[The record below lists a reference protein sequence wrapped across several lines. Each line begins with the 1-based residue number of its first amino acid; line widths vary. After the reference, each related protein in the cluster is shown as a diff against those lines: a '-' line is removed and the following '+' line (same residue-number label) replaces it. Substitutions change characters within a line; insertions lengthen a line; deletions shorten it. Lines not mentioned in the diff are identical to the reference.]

1 MKKRL
6 PKKILAAFLAAMMV
20 VTSVPFSAI
29 TAFAA
34 NGYVDVA
41 TDAKVQAVETA
52 MKNFQSVLAQDKSY
66 SNVGPAYAAYVACQQ
81 GLDAYIYGGESNALD
96 GLADNLNAKVKGMTE
111 FTGIKAN
118 TDKYRTQKIFEYDSE
133 YSSEQFANAYSNVLW
148 AETGVSLSD
157 NDGKTASSD
166 GTVSTTLYYP
176 SVTLMYDDETTPV
189 TSVMANAAAEKKKDR
204 YVGAIAFKENSNSKG
219 LTINSNWR
227 GGTGNNQY
235 LNFNWGWLS
244 NSNNY
249 NLAYNTTDPG
259 NIYQVGKGSG
269 YVWDQFAKT
278 EFFAN
283 QIKFTGGADLENKY
297 KATFKPSFTAYFGSS
312 NEFSKICSDIA
323 LDIEGSTEITVVN
336 YKIVKDAIKAAG
348 NKMKSKDL
356 STYSMGGLY
365 PYFAAMDN
373 ATSFDPNTYFTSED
387 NKKNDTSGYAKDAGA
402 QVKAV
407 NTASIDGTNDKKAN
421 YQTLRDAMGD
431 KTRSTYAE
439 GNANN
444 EHYTTDSWKTFEEA
458 YKASQAFMAEV
469 NDDTFTN
476 ADSVYKKNYEAGVY
490 ADALNA
496 AFKGLKTSVEKADTS
511 ALVALIQKFE
521 SYNSSVFTEETYNA
535 ASTAVNKIK
544 TEVWGSVENYG
555 VPAYAPNDNDEGRAK
570 VATAIEEYNAA
581 FAALRISPDAVV
593 ITGSGPYSLNQAIDL
608 EKNIKDPRDYSNYGT
623 FATAL
628 NDAKLAK
635 ENLATTP
642 MTDYDAQYDAYVA
655 AIDTLVKAYN
665 ALKYSFT
672 KTPDGTVFGNGGTNP
687 IDKMSL
693 IDQGGQYIEGSF
705 TNQGYII
712 RTKHTPL
719 QVKFGDFNI
728 TFGVL
733 TKQSDAAQLLKNN
746 ALDSITINA
755 TQPKIADNTSSG
767 SEVHLT
773 SREAKSTPYAL
784 SDEQKA
790 NYAGC
795 LSYTKSEDGKEYTY
809 SVSNLRYTGRN
820 HINDS
825 PHVITLN
832 DGTEVT
838 DYSQAITT
846 NLDTV
851 LGTTDGGSNNPI
863 PGAVFARSSDGKNG
877 GEAYITGDFNFTA
890 PATEQQTLSATS
902 YPTTTKYTLG
912 TKFGAVTAWNCRNWN
927 NFCGYNW
934 FTSEM
939 NNQLLNP
946 QIQIVDISSL
956 VELVDLCNTY
966 LPNSNMYTDESWAA
980 FTKALELAQ
989 ASVDLTQYNASN
1001 KLNQLMKQLESKY
1014 SALWKAKEGLEVKT
1028 LNLTFNYKDSTGSDA
1043 TLVLP
1048 VKYGE
1053 KLSKDQ
1059 INKFNENVVKSY
1071 VDSKNYTYNIVGFE
1085 PTFDINA
1092 AVTADLTY
1100 TAKYDEGTPNAANWT
1115 EFNSAKDAL
1124 IAKLKSDSKFTV
1136 TALESVKTAIAGLS
1150 YFNLTSAEQAE
1161 IRANHQ
1167 DLIDSQKDK
1176 MLQLAESLTA
1186 IEINDDVAKAVNEA
1200 QAAANKNDYDM
1211 YDKLGDNFQ
1220 VTKDVTFDVINADL
1234 TGGTQLTVKG
1244 YLYSTQTELDNVIK
1258 AALEG
1263 LSLKTYDIYV
1273 NDVKI
1278 GTVPYGTPLS
1288 VTPSKII
1295 STTATTVPGDGA
1307 NYSWTYSFT
1316 APSRDP
1322 NFGTTAQDNEKYL
1335 TAEKYMITAPSF
1347 GFIVKGE
1354 THLTA
1359 TKVNGDKTGY
1369 TVTFRSGVNGKIINV
1384 INTDASGN
1392 FKMPTAPS
1400 VPYYTFESYSIDVA
1414 PGASA
1419 TVTKDTVITVNY
1431 KAVETDNITI
1441 DVYYCA
1447 DDFYNGEN
1455 FDTYTQ
1461 SYNTLIS
1468 LSNKDAYVWTKAIY
1482 DEDKGITTFTV
1493 LYFGT
1498 SYSFY
1503 AAESMKDPDNV
1514 AYVGLVALSKD
1525 DFESLVT
1532 GQTSS
1537 ESDLETGKHY
1547 PVASDDDTINLVLN
1561 GDGSILLADVNE
1573 NTGKVSLGDL
1583 VPDVLSLDAP
1593 VFAGDNSKFS
1603 LIGTFVKPTDYKMV
1617 ETGFLVTQD
1626 TTATQGDLTV
1636 ENVGNKG
1643 VARLKASKYTV
1654 GNQFVIN
1661 IKNSA
1666 STKEFKYVSYLK
1678 YEDKNGNIVTTYG
1691 KVLSATTSGHELK

>member
-34 NGYVDVA
+34 NGYVDAA
-41 TDAKVQAVETA
+41 TDEKVQAVETA
-52 MKNFQSVLAQDKSY
+52 MKNFQSVLAEDKSY
-66 SNVGPAYAAYVACQQ
+66 SNVGPAYKAYVACQQ

-96 GLADNLNAKVKGMTE
+96 GLADKLNTAVSAMAE

-118 TDKYRTQKIFEYDSE
+118 TGKYRQVKVYADDDTGFDEATYLKDGYQ
-133 YSSEQFANAYSNVLW
+133 NVLW
-148 AETGVSLSD
+148 LETGINTD
-157 NDGKTASSD
+157 NNDGKQSKDTYSAL
-166 GTVSTTLYYP
+166 TLYYP
-176 SVTLMYDDETTPV
+176 QATLLYDDETTPA
-189 TSVMANAAAEKKKDR
+189 TSVMAIASGEGGYVVGGKNRYISAITLENATD
-204 YVGAIAFKENSNSKG
+204 G
-219 LTINSNWR
+219 INVSRNWR
-227 GGTGNNQY
+227 GGSSNMD
-235 LNFNWGWLS
+235 FNWGWYWNGNKYDLS
-244 NSNNY
+244 N
-249 NLAYNTTDPG
+249 NTTTAGNVYQIRKGTNKNYQQRFSNFMEYTGDPG
-259 NIYQVGKGSG
+259 NKYLDTFVPTFKGHIGS
-269 YVWDQFAKT
+269 AT
-278 EFFAN
+278 EFVKN
-283 QIKFTGGADLENKY
+283 INDPISPTVPG
-297 KATFKPSFTAYFGSS
+297 TTA
-312 NEFSKICSDIA
+312 
-323 LDIEGSTEITVVN
+323 ITVVN

-365 PYFAAMDN
+365 PYFAAMDD

-387 NKKNDTSGYAKDAGA
+387 NKKNDTSGY
-402 QVKAV
+402 VKAASGKV
-407 NTASIDGTNDKKAN
+407 NAINAASIDGTNDKKAN

-444 EHYTTDSWKTFEEA
+444 EHYTADSWKAFEDA
-458 YKASQAFMAEV
+458 YLASQAFMAKV

-476 ADSVYKKNYEAGVY
+476 ADSVYKSNDEAKVY

-511 ALVALIQKFE
+511 ALVALIQQFE
-521 SYNSSVFTEETYNA
+521 SYNSNVFTEATYNA
-535 ASTAVNKIK
+535 ALTAVNKIK
-544 TEVWGSVENYG
+544 TDVWGSVENYG
-555 VPAYAPNDNDEGRAK
+555 VPAYAPNDDEAGRAK
-570 VATAIEEYNAA
+570 VVTAIEEYNAA
-581 FAALRISPDAVV
+581 FAALRINPAAVV
-593 ITGSGPYSLNQAIDL
+593 LTESGSYSLNQAIDL
-608 EKNIKDPRDYSNYGT
+608 EKNIKDPTDYSNYAT

-635 ENLATTP
+635 DNLATTP

-665 ALKYSFT
+665 ALQYSFT
-672 KTPDGTVFGNGGTNP
+672 KIPDGTVFGNGKTTA
-687 IDKMSL
+687 IDRMSIL
-693 IDQGGQYIEGSF
+693 DQGGQYVEGSF
-705 TNQGYII
+705 TNQGYIF

-719 QVKFGDFNI
+719 QVKFGDFNV

-733 TKQSDAAQLLKNN
+733 TTQSDAFQLLKNN

-755 TQPKIADNTSSG
+755 TQPKIAENG
-767 SEVHLT
+767 SKTHLT
-773 SREAKSTPYAL
+773 SNSNSTPNAL

-795 LSYTKSEDGKEYTY
+795 LSYTQQSTDGKEYTY

-820 HINDS
+820 NYNDS

-863 PGAVFARSSDGKNG
+863 PGAVFARSGQDGNG

-890 PATEQQTLSATS
+890 PATEQQTLTATS

-912 TKFGAVTAWNCRNWN
+912 TKFGAVAAWNCRNTWN
-927 NFCGYNW
+927 YCGYNW
-934 FTSEM
+934 YTTEM
-939 NNQLLNP
+939 NNQVLNP
-946 QIQIVDISSL
+946 AVQIVDISPL
-956 VELVDLCNTY
+956 VELVESCNTY

-980 FTKALELAQ
+980 FTKALERAQ
-989 ASVDLTQYNASN
+989 ANIDYTNINTTNL
-1001 KLNQLMKQLESKY
+1001 LNQLMKQLKSKY
-1014 SALWKAKEGLEVKT
+1014 DMLWKAKEGLEVKT

-1053 KLSKDQ
+1053 KLSAAQ
-1059 INKFNENVVKSY
+1059 INDINTKIVSY
-1071 VDSKNYTYNIVGFE
+1071 VDSKNYTYNVVGFE
-1085 PTFDINA
+1085 PTFKPDA
-1092 AVTADLTY
+1092 TVTADVTY
-1100 TAKYDEGTPNAANWT
+1100 TAKYDEGTPNAAIWT

-1124 IAKLKSDSKFTV
+1124 IAKLQSGSKFTA
-1136 TALESVKTAIAGLS
+1136 TALESVKSAIADLT
-1150 YFNLTSAEQAE
+1150 YFNLTSAQQAE
-1161 IRANHQ
+1161 IRADHQ

-1211 YDKLGDNFQ
+1211 YDKLGDNFK

-1234 TGGTQLTVKG
+1234 TDGTQLTVKG
-1244 YLYSTQTELDNVIK
+1244 YLYSTQTELDNAIK
-1258 AALEG
+1258 AALAG

-1273 NDVKI
+1273 NNVKI

-1288 VTPSKII
+1288 VTPSEII
-1295 STTATTVPGDGA
+1295 STTDTTVKGDGA

-1322 NFGTTAQDNEKYL
+1322 NFGTTAQDNSKYL

-1359 TKVNGDKTGY
+1359 TQVNGDKTGY
-1369 TVTFRSGVNGKIINV
+1369 TVTFKSGVNGKIINV

-1392 FKMPTAPS
+1392 FEMPTAPS
-1400 VPYYTFESYSIDVA
+1400 VPYYTFESYSNGKA
-1414 PGASA
+1414 AGTSE

-1431 KAVETDNITI
+1431 TADTNNLYTFY
-1441 DVYYCA
+1441 VYNTP
-1447 DDFYNGEN
+1447 DDFYNSVVSETWDDDDSAGAPTN
-1455 FDTYTQ
+1455 HN
-1461 SYNTLIS
+1461 SVAYNQLVTVNIPG
-1468 LSNKDAYVWTKAIY
+1468 AYAIA
-1482 DEDKGITTFTV
+1482 KGVIDDVTGDYCYYI
-1493 LYFGT
+1493 LAYGD

-1503 AAESMKDPDNV
+1503 AHESIGDSNYTSGIVGITEEQYKNYQVPDNEYMMYVYGTDGVRIV
-1514 AYVGLVALSKD
+1514 AEQDTL
-1525 DFESLVT
+1525 T
-1532 GQTSS
+1532 GEYITK
-1537 ESDLETGKHY
+1537 DLEFEVYNRET
-1547 PVASDDDTINLVLN
+1547 
-1561 GDGSILLADVNE
+1561 
-1573 NTGKVSLGDL
+1573 
-1583 VPDVLSLDAP
+1583 P
-1593 VFAGDNSKFS
+1593 VFTDDNSKFS
-1603 LIGTFVKPTDYKMV
+1603 LIGTFICPTGYKMV
-1617 ETGFLVTQD
+1617 ETGFLMTKG
-1626 TTATQGDLTV
+1626 TSSLTI
-1636 ENVGNKG
+1636 ENASDSSKG
-1643 VARLKASKYTV
+1643 VSRFKASKYTV

-1661 IKNSA
+1661 IKTP
-1666 STKEFKYVSYLK
+1666 STEQSFKYVAYAK
-1678 YEDKNGNIVTTYG
+1678 YRDKSGNIVTKYG
-1691 KVLSATTSGHELK
+1691 KTISATTANS

>member
-34 NGYVDVA
+34 NGYVDAA
-41 TDAKVQAVETA
+41 TDEKVQAVETA
-52 MKNFQSVLAQDKSY
+52 MKNFQSVLAEDKSY

-96 GLADNLNAKVKGMTE
+96 GLADNLNTKVKGMTE

-118 TDKYRTQKIFEYDSE
+118 PGKYRQVKVYADDDTGFDEATYLKDGYQ
-133 YSSEQFANAYSNVLW
+133 NVLW
-148 AETGVSLSD
+148 LETGINTD
-157 NDGKTASSD
+157 NNDGKQSKEDYSSL
-166 GTVSTTLYYP
+166 TLYYP
-176 SVTLMYDDETTPV
+176 QATLLYDGETTPA
-189 TSVMANAAAEKKKDR
+189 TSVMAIASGEGSWTWGASDRYISAITLENAAD
-204 YVGAIAFKENSNSKG
+204 G
-219 LTINSNWR
+219 INVSRNWR
-227 GGTGNNQY
+227 GGSSNMD
-235 LNFNWGWLS
+235 FNWSWYWNGNKYDLS
-244 NSNNY
+244 N
-249 NLAYNTTDPG
+249 NTTTAGNVYQIRKGGTVAVYKNYQQRFSNFMEYTGDPG
-259 NIYQVGKGSG
+259 N
-269 YVWDQFAKT
+269 
-278 EFFAN
+278 
-283 QIKFTGGADLENKY
+283 KY
-297 KATFKPSFTAYFGSS
+297 LATFVPTFKGHIGSK
-312 NEFSKICSDIA
+312 NEFATNINDPASPTVP
-323 LDIEGSTEITVVN
+323 GSTTITVVN

-365 PYFAAMDN
+365 PYFAAMDD

-387 NKKNDTSGYAKDAGA
+387 NSKNDTSGY
-402 QVKAV
+402 VKAASGKV
-407 NTASIDGTNDKKAN
+407 QAINNASIDGTNDKKAN

-444 EHYTTDSWKTFEEA
+444 EHYTDDSWKKFEDA
-458 YKASQAFMAEV
+458 YKASQAFMAKV

-476 ADSVYKKNYEAGVY
+476 ADSVYKSNDEAKVY

-496 AFKGLKTSVEKADTS
+496 AFNGLKTSVEKADTS
-511 ALVALIQKFE
+511 ALVTLIQQFE
-521 SYNSSVFTEETYNA
+521 SYNSNVFTEATYNA
-535 ASTAVNKIK
+535 ALTAVNKIK
-544 TEVWGSVENYG
+544 TDVWGSVENYG
-555 VPAYAPNDNDEGRAK
+555 VPAYAPNDDEAGRAK

-581 FAALRISPDAVV
+581 FAALRINPDAVV
-593 ITGSGPYSLNQAIDL
+593 LTESGSYSLNQAIDL
-608 EKNIKDPRDYSNYGT
+608 EKNIKDPTDYSNYAT

-635 ENLATTP
+635 DNLATTP

-665 ALKYSFT
+665 ALQYSFT
-672 KTPDGTVFGNGGTNP
+672 KIPDGTVFGNGKTNA
-687 IDKMSL
+687 IERMSIL
-693 IDQGGQYIEGSF
+693 DQGGQYVEGSF
-705 TNQGYII
+705 TNQGYIF

-719 QVKFGDFNI
+719 QVKFGDFNV
-728 TFGVL
+728 TFGVI
-733 TKQSDAAQLLKNN
+733 TKQSDAFQLLKNN

-755 TQPKIADNTSSG
+755 TQPKIAENG
-767 SEVHLT
+767 SKTHLT
-773 SREAKSTPYAL
+773 SNSNSTPNAL

-795 LSYTKSEDGKEYTY
+795 LSYTQQSTDGKEYTY
-809 SVSNLRYTGRN
+809 SVSNLRYTGKN
-820 HINDS
+820 NYNDS

-863 PGAVFARSSDGKNG
+863 PGAVFARSNNGTNG
-877 GEAYITGDFNFTA
+877 GESYITGDFNFSA
-890 PATEQQTLSATS
+890 PATEQQTLTATS

-912 TKFGAVTAWNCRNWN
+912 TKFGAVAAWNCRNTLN
-927 NFCGYNW
+927 YCGYNW
-934 FTSEM
+934 YTTEM
-939 NNQLLNP
+939 NNQVLNP
-946 QIQIVDISSL
+946 AVQIVDISPL

-966 LPNSNMYTDESWAA
+966 LPNSNMYTDESWAR
-980 FTKALELAQ
+980 FTKALERAQ
-989 ASVDLTQYNASN
+989 ANIDYTNINTTNL
-1001 KLNQLMKQLESKY
+1001 LNQLMTQLKSKY
-1014 SALWKAKEGLEVKT
+1014 TGLWDAKERLEVKT

-1053 KLSKDQ
+1053 KLSDAQKQ
-1059 INKFNENVVKSY
+1059 EFNDKVKSSY
-1071 VDSKNYTYNIVGFE
+1071 VDSKNYTYNLVGFE
-1085 PTFDINA
+1085 PAFDINA
-1092 AVTADLTY
+1092 AVTADVTY
-1100 TAKYDEGTPNAANWT
+1100 TAKYDEGTPNAAIWT

-1124 IAKLKSDSKFTV
+1124 IAKLQSGSKFTA
-1136 TALESVKTAIAGLS
+1136 TALESVKSAIADLT
-1150 YFNLTSAEQAE
+1150 YFNLTSAQQAE
-1161 IRANHQ
+1161 IRADHQ

-1211 YDKLGDNFQ
+1211 YDKLGDNFK

-1244 YLYSTQTELDNVIK
+1244 YLYSTQTELDNAIK

-1273 NDVKI
+1273 NNVKI

-1288 VTPSKII
+1288 VTPSEII
-1295 STTATTVPGDGA
+1295 SKTDTTVKGDGA

-1322 NFGTTAQDNEKYL
+1322 NFGTTAQDNSKYL

-1359 TKVNGDKTGY
+1359 TQVSNKADKIY
-1369 TVTFRSGVNGKIINV
+1369 TVTFKSSVNGKIINV
-1384 INTDASGN
+1384 INTEEGGK

-1400 VPYYTFESYSIDVA
+1400 VPYYTFESYSNGVA
-1414 PGASA
+1414 AGASA

-1431 KAVETDNITI
+1431 TADTNNLYTFY
-1441 DVYYCA
+1441 VYNTP
-1447 DDFYNGEN
+1447 DDFYNSVVSETWDDDDSAGATTNHNSVAYNQLVTVNIPGAYAIAKGVIDDETGDYCYYILAYG
-1455 FDTYTQ
+1455 DT
-1461 SYNTLIS
+1461 
-1468 LSNKDAYVWTKAIY
+1468 
-1482 DEDKGITTFTV
+1482 
-1493 LYFGT
+1493 
-1498 SYSFY
+1498 YSFY
-1503 AAESMKDPDNV
+1503 AHESIGDSNYTSGIVGITEEQYKNYQVPDNEYMMYVYGTDGVRIV
-1514 AYVGLVALSKD
+1514 AEQDTL
-1525 DFESLVT
+1525 T
-1532 GQTSS
+1532 GEYITK
-1537 ESDLETGKHY
+1537 DLEFEVYNRET
-1547 PVASDDDTINLVLN
+1547 
-1561 GDGSILLADVNE
+1561 
-1573 NTGKVSLGDL
+1573 
-1583 VPDVLSLDAP
+1583 P
-1593 VFAGDNSKFS
+1593 VFTDDNSKFS
-1603 LIGTFVKPTDYKMV
+1603 LIGTFICPTGYKMV
-1617 ETGFLVTQD
+1617 ETGFLMTKG
-1626 TTATQGDLTV
+1626 TSSLTI
-1636 ENVGNKG
+1636 ENASDSSKG
-1643 VARLKASKYTV
+1643 VSRFKASKYTV

-1661 IKNSA
+1661 IKTPPTEQS
-1666 STKEFKYVSYLK
+1666 FKYVAYAK
-1678 YEDKNGNIVTTYG
+1678 YRDKSGNIVTKYG
-1691 KVLSATTSGHELK
+1691 KTISATTANS

>member
-249 NLAYNTTDPG
+249 NLAHNTTDPG

-373 ATSFDPNTYFTSED
+373 ATSFDPNTYFTSDD

-444 EHYTTDSWKTFEEA
+444 EHYTADSWKAFEDA
-458 YKASQAFMAEV
+458 YKASQAFMAKV

-476 ADSVYKKNYEAGVY
+476 ADSVYKENYEAGVY
-490 ADALNA
+490 SDALNA
-496 AFKGLKTSVEKADTS
+496 AFKGLKTSVAKADTS
-511 ALVALIQKFE
+511 ELVALIQKFE

-535 ASTAVNKIK
+535 ALTAVNKIK

-555 VPAYAPNDNDEGRAK
+555 VPAYAPKDNDEGRAK

-593 ITGSGPYSLNQAIDL
+593 LIESGPYSLNQAIDL
-608 EKNIKDPRDYSNYGT
+608 EKNIKDPTDYSNYGT

-733 TKQSDAAQLLKNN
+733 TKQSDAFQLLKNN

-755 TQPKIADNTSSG
+755 TEPKIADNTSSG
-767 SEVHLT
+767 GEVHLT
-773 SREAKSTPYAL
+773 SNSNSTPDPL
-784 SDEQKA
+784 SDEMKTK
-790 NYAGC
+790 YAGC

-912 TKFGAVTAWNCRNWN
+912 TKFGAVTAWNCRNAFN
-927 NFCGYNW
+927 YCGYNW
-934 FTSEM
+934 FTTEM

-946 QIQIVDISSL
+946 QIQIVDISPL
-956 VELVDLCNTY
+956 VELVDECNTY

-1001 KLNQLMKQLESKY
+1001 KLNQLMTQLKSKY
-1014 SALWKAKEGLEVKT
+1014 TALWNAKEGLEVKT

-1043 TLVLP
+1043 TLVLQ

-1059 INKFNENVVKSY
+1059 FAEINNKIDSY
-1071 VDSKNYTYNIVGFE
+1071 VDSKNYTYNFEGFE
-1085 PTFDINA
+1085 PAFDEKA
-1092 AVTADLTY
+1092 PVTADATY

-1124 IAKLKSDSKFTV
+1124 IAKLKSGSKFTV
-1136 TALESVKTAIAGLS
+1136 TALKSVKSAIEGLE
-1150 YFNLTSAEQAE
+1150 YFNYTSAKQAE
-1161 IRANHQ
+1161 IKADKQ
-1167 DLIDSQKDK
+1167 DLIDSQKDT

-1200 QAAANKNDYDM
+1200 QAEANKNDYDM

-1220 VTKDVTFDVINADL
+1220 VTEDVTFNVTGADL

-1244 YLYSTQTELDNVIK
+1244 YLYSSQDDLDNAIR
-1258 AALEG
+1258 AALAG

-1273 NDVKI
+1273 NGEKLT
-1278 GTVPYGTPLS
+1278 TVPYGTPLS
-1288 VTPSKII
+1288 VTPTEVL
-1295 STTATTVPGDGA
+1295 STTETTKTGNGA

-1322 NFGTTAQDNEKYL
+1322 NFGTAGHDNKECL
-1335 TAEKYMITAPSF
+1335 TAAKYMITAPSF

-1354 THLTA
+1354 TYLTA
-1359 TKVNGDKTGY
+1359 TQVNGDKTGY

-1384 INTDASGN
+1384 INTDAKGN

-1400 VPYYTFESYSIDVA
+1400 VPYYTFESYSNNVA
-1414 PGASA
+1414 AGASA
-1419 TVTKDTVITVNY
+1419 NVTKDTVITVKYTADTNNLY
-1431 KAVETDNITI
+1431 TFYVYNTPDSFISAENPVEVWDTDN
-1441 DVYYCA
+1441 
-1447 DDFYNGEN
+1447 
-1455 FDTYTQ
+1455 
-1461 SYNTLIS
+1461 S
-1468 LSNKDAYVWTKAIY
+1468 LSIEKAHNSVAYNELVSVSLPGAYAIAKVVY
-1482 DEDKGITTFTV
+1482 DEDSYLFNI
-1493 LYFGT
+1493 LAFGD

-1503 AAESMKDPDNV
+1503 ANETIGDDQQYAGI
-1514 AYVGLVALSKD
+1514 VGLTEDQYKELQKPNNEFGQLLGTDGVRIVAEQDTL
-1525 DFESLVT
+1525 T
-1532 GQTSS
+1532 GDYITK
-1537 ESDLETGKHY
+1537 DLEFEVYNRET
-1547 PVASDDDTINLVLN
+1547 
-1561 GDGSILLADVNE
+1561 
-1573 NTGKVSLGDL
+1573 
-1583 VPDVLSLDAP
+1583 P
-1593 VFAGDNSKFS
+1593 VFTDDNSKFS
-1603 LIGTFVKPTDYKMV
+1603 LIGTFICPTGYEMV
-1617 ETGFLVTQD
+1617 ETGFLMTKG
-1626 TTATQGDLTV
+1626 TSSLTI
-1636 ENVGNKG
+1636 ENASDSSKG
-1643 VARLKASKYTV
+1643 VSRFKASKYTV

-1661 IKNSA
+1661 IKTP
-1666 STKEFKYVSYLK
+1666 STEQSFKYVAYAK
-1678 YEDKNGNIVTTYG
+1678 YRDKSGNIVTKYG
-1691 KVLSATTSGHELK
+1691 KTISATTANS